1 MKLPGLSR
9 KIGEGGG
16 EGGRGGGVLSQQWV
30 GEYDWGCVG
39 EILNIAR
46 KLRPVHRDSGLNT
59 HSSFLQVTVTVD
71 WLV

>member
-9 KIGEGGG
+9 KIGEEG
-16 EGGRGGGVLSQQWV
+16 ERGGGGLSQHWV

-59 HSSFLQVTVTVD
+59 QSSFFSVIVTVD
-71 WLV
+71 RLV